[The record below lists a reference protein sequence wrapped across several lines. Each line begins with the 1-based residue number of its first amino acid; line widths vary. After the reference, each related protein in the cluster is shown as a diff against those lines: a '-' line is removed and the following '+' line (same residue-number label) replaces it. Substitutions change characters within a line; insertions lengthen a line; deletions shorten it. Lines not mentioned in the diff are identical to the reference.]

1 MYYKKI
7 ELKARH
13 YITSKNLSCPVDL
26 NNIAKERNIIMVDR
40 ELQNGQAMYIPDP
53 EQKII
58 IIDKQNQSPEQLR
71 FNVAHELA
79 HDILEH
85 KKSIL
90 TNPSAKVPGDKSP
103 QDRQADVFASELLI
117 PTPVL
122 KREFI
127 KQKGNILKLASDFQ
141 VTIEA
146 IKAKAKIK
154 NLFDLIY

>member
-13 YITSKNLSCPVDL
+13 YITSNDLSCPVDL
-26 NNIAKERNIIMVDR
+26 NNIVKERDIIMVDK
-40 ELQNGQAMYIPDP
+40 ELQNGQAMYIPDQ

-79 HDILEH
+79 HDIMEH
-85 KKSIL
+85 NNSIL
-90 TNPSAKVPGDKSP
+90 SNPNAKIAGNKSP

-127 KQKGNILKLASDFQ
+127 KHKGNILKLANDFK
-141 VTIEA
+141 VTTEA
-146 IKAKAKIK
+146 IRAKAKIK